1 MISTPLLFK
10 CGKKMKNRF
19 MLAPMTNQQSHE
31 DGTLSNE
38 ELHWLSLRAK
48 GQFGIVMTC
57 ASHVQENGK
66 GFPGQLGIFSDKH
79 IPGHQ
84 RLVKAIQSY
93 GSLAVI
99 QLHHA
104 GMRSPQE
111 LIDGAPLCPSENKKY
126 GAIGLSY
133 DEVIQLRND
142 FIQAAV
148 RSKNCGYDGV
158 EIHGAHGYI
167 LCQFLS
173 SEINQR
179 TDEYGGNLENRAR
192 LIIEI
197 AQGIRE
203 ACGEHFLLGLR
214 LSPERFGMDI
224 QEVKTVC
231 NWLIESNVLD
241 FLDISLWD
249 CFKMPEDE
257 KYKDKSLLDHFTS
270 MDRKNTVLTVAGKI
284 MTANDVQRIMDAGV
298 DFVSIGR
305 AGILHHDFPVFVM
318 ENDDFMPIL
327 TPVSVEHLQSEG
339 LSDKFI
345 EYMRRWPDFVI
356 D

>member
-1 MISTPLLFK
+1 M
-10 CGKKMKNRF
+10 
-19 MLAPMTNQQSHE
+19 
-31 DGTLSNE
+31 
-38 ELHWLSLRAK
+38 
-48 GQFGIVMTC
+48 MTC
-57 ASHVQENGK
+57 ASHVQKNGK

-84 RLVKAIQSY
+84 RLVKVIQSH

-104 GMRSPQE
+104 GMRSPHE

-126 GAIGLSY
+126 GARSLMH

-142 FIQAAV
+142 FIQAAI
-148 RSKNCGYDGV
+148 RSKKCGYDGV

-173 SEINQR
+173 SEINNR

-192 LIIEI
+192 LIQEI

-224 QEVKTVC
+224 QEIKTLC
-231 NWLIESNVLD
+231 GWLIDSNVLD

-257 KYKDKSLLDHFTS
+257 KYKDKPLLDHFTS

-284 MTANDVQRIMDAGV
+284 MTANDVQRIMDAGI

-305 AGILHHDFPVFVM
+305 AAILHHDYPLRVINDSQFSPV
-318 ENDDFMPIL
+318 P
-327 TPVSVEHLQSEG
+327 TPVSPTYLRNEG
-339 LSDKFI
+339 LSNIFI
-345 EYMRRWPDFVI
+345 NYMRRWPLFVK